1 MADAKTDQKTSPREK
16 QAEAQTKSQPQA
28 VRQAAGTWA
37 ETIQEAAG
45 TIAESAIALQD
56 RNMQFAQTLVDR
68 GFTQIETQTA
78 TLHELANKLYRQS
91 PERRA
96 ALRGLAREASA
107 AYLRLLTAPVRAYR
121 RRTDGDTKQTTTRA

>member
-1 MADAKTDQKTSPREK
+1 MEMRQCRERERTQMADTKTDQKTDQKTSQRAK
-16 QAEAQTKSQPQA
+16 QAEAETERQAHA

-56 RNMQFAQTLVDR
+56 RNVQFAQTLVDR

-78 TLHELANKLYRQS
+78 TLHELVNKLYRQS

-96 ALRGLAREASA
+96 AFRGL
-107 AYLRLLTAPVRAYR
+107 
-121 RRTDGDTKQTTTRA
+121 